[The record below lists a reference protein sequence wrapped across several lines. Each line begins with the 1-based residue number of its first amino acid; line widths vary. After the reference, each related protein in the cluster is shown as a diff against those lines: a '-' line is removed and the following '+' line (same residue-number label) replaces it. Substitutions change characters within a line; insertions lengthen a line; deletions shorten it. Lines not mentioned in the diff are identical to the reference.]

1 MLFEKIFQRDD
12 KSFLLLY
19 YIFLGIVLYFCSL
32 LSYFIRND
40 TWEFSD
46 IYFEGTI
53 LSIVVF
59 LVLAILTNKET
70 RYIKGTAQWLRVEFI
85 LLTKT
90 FVFVLIITA
99 LFKITDSYSR
109 IWFFTFITLSFIL
122 FLIAKVIFDFFYARL
137 VSSNTIQRNILLIG
151 DAESCQNIIKKFP
164 KKISNSVIKCLIA
177 IDQLDKKDTN
187 YYGIPNFGLNENFG
201 QILNHHSIGQVW
213 IISSIK
219 TQSYIESL
227 IDKFL
232 NFPVDCRLIQPES
245 KFKFVEGLD
254 SQAGF
259 DFYNVSFS
267 PFHGTGFLIK
277 SLMDKFLALLFI
289 LISLPLIIL
298 FSILIVVEDGFPIL
312 FKQQRTGWDG
322 KSFNIFKL
330 RSIKNTMKGSES
342 TQVKAGDNRL
352 LKVGKIINKEQIIII
367 GKEIIIKKSDSNLSI
382 KVFNK
387 KLVP

>member
-40 TWEFSD
+40 SWELAD

-59 LVLAILTNKET
+59 IVLAIFTNKET

-85 LLTKT
+85 LLTQT
-90 FVFVLIITA
+90 FAFILIVTA
-99 LFKITDSYSR
+99 LFKITDNYSR

-151 DAESCQNIIKKFP
+151 DAVSCQNIIKKFP
-164 KKISNSVIKCLIA
+164 KKVSNSVIKCLIA

-232 NFPVDCRLIQPES
+232 NFSVDCRLIQPES

-259 DFYNVSFS
+259 DFYNVSN
-267 PFHGTGFLIK
+267 I
-277 SLMDKFLALLFI
+277 
-289 LISLPLIIL
+289 IS
-298 FSILIVVEDGFPIL
+298 V
-312 FKQQRTGWDG
+312 
-322 KSFNIFKL
+322 N
-330 RSIKNTMKGSES
+330 
-342 TQVKAGDNRL
+342 
-352 LKVGKIINKEQIIII
+352 
-367 GKEIIIKKSDSNLSI
+367 
-382 KVFNK
+382 
-387 KLVP
+387 